1 MNISSLSVKELLHR
15 VNIAHN
21 AVRSIPELQQ
31 VLKTFS
37 WDEAQMQTGQDLGK
51 QVLDWIKQQQNT
63 QEKAQEAQKVYQDAK
78 RSVDALYKSHIRVA
92 RFVYAND
99 RIELKKLML
108 IGPRATRY
116 SGWLE
121 QVRVF
126 YALVDQK
133 ALAKYGLLKEEISQ
147 VQQILDK
154 LLDLEVLR
162 NQAKWQAQQ
171 ATDNKNDAVVQMR
184 NWYRRFIQIAR
195 LACVDNP
202 QLLESI
208 GLIVKA

>member
-15 VNIAHN
+15 VNLADN
-21 AVRSIPELQQ
+21 AFRSIPELQK

-37 WDEAQMQTGQDLGK
+37 WDEAKMQTGQDLGAK
-51 QVLDWIKQQQNT
+51 VLDWIKQQQNT
-63 QEKAQEAQKVYQDAK
+63 REQAQEAQKVFQDAK
-78 RSVDALYKSHIRVA
+78 RSLNAFYKAHIRVA
-92 RFVYAND
+92 RFVYADD

-108 IGPRATRY
+108 IGPRSNRY
-116 SGWLE
+116 SSWLE

-133 ALAKYGLLKEEISQ
+133 TLAKYGLMKEEISQ

-162 NQAKWQAQQ
+162 NQARWQAQQ
-171 ATDNKNDAVVQMR
+171 TTDNKNEAVVEMR

-208 GLIVKA
+208 GLTVKV

>member
-15 VNIAHN
+15 VNLADN

-37 WDEAQMQTGQDLGK
+37 WDESKMKTGQDLGT
-51 QVLDWIKQQQNT
+51 QVLEMVKQQQQT
-63 QEKAQEAQKVYQDAK
+63 REKAQEAQKVYQDAK
-78 RSVDALYKSHIRVA
+78 RSLDALYKAHIRVA
-92 RFVYAND
+92 RFVYADD

-108 IGPRATRY
+108 VGPRSTRY

-121 QVRVF
+121 QVQIF

-133 ALAKYGLLKEEISQ
+133 TLAKYGLPKEEISQ

-171 ATDNKNDAVVQMR
+171 ATDNKNEAVVELR
-184 NWYRRFIQIAR
+184 SWYRRFIQIAR
-195 LACVDNP
+195 MACVETP

-208 GLIVKA
+208 GLVVKV

>member
-15 VNIAHN
+15 VNLADN
-21 AVRSIPELQQ
+21 AFRSIPELQK

-37 WDEAQMQTGQDLGK
+37 WDEAKMQIGQDLGAK
-51 QVLDWIKQQQNT
+51 VLDWIKQQQNT
-63 QEKAQEAQKVYQDAK
+63 QEQAQEAQKVFQDAK
-78 RSVDALYKSHIRVA
+78 RSLNAFYKSHIRVA
-92 RFVYAND
+92 RFVYADD

-108 IGPRATRY
+108 VGPRSNRY
-116 SGWLE
+116 SSWLE

-133 ALAKYGLLKEEISQ
+133 NLAKYGLMKEEISQ

-162 NQAKWQAQQ
+162 NQARWQAQQ
-171 ATDNKNDAVVQMR
+171 TTDNKNEAVVEMR

-208 GLIVKA
+208 GLTVKV